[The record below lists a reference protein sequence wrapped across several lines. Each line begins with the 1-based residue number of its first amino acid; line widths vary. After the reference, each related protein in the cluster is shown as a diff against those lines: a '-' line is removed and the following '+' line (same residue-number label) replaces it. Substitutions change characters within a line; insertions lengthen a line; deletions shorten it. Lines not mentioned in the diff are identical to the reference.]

1 MSTPTSSLSLNPLF
15 GVFYK
20 PSYLFCLYHKVYKV
34 HIFLGRLGMRRVTTV
49 NSPLPCPR
57 HCLDIRNLRLKDVR

>member
-49 NSPLPCPR
+49 NSPPPLPPPLFGHKKSKTQGC
-57 HCLDIRNLRLKDVR
+57 